1 MRDMM
6 KVSYPFE
13 VTQLSTRNYT
23 ENTNICALD
32 ETAVKAKLSKRST
45 IYFESKFESN
55 SYRNCSGEKE
65 GIIDTA

>member
-55 SYRNCSGEKE
+55 S
-65 GIIDTA
+65 